1 MNFEGTSLSPITYIV
16 FAWINFVFN
25 FFIELR
31 GLIIILQEL
40 IGRSD
45 FILHMKI

>member
-16 FAWINFVFN
+16 FAWIN

-45 FILHMKI
+45 FSLHMKI